1 MAVNPQ
7 EMLDLYMQAER
18 DVLAGK
24 DVTFNGRRQV
34 MADLPQII
42 AGRQEWERRVAASA
56 RGSHGYAVADF
67 D

>member
-24 DVTFNGRRQV
+24 DTQFNGRRVV
-34 MADLPQII
+34 MSDLPQII
-42 AGRQEWERRVAASA
+42 KGRQEWEQRVAAS
-56 RGSHGYAVADF
+56 RGGPGFAVAVF
-67 D
+67 E

>member
-1 MAVNPQ
+1 MAVDPQ

-24 DVTFNGRRQV
+24 DVTFGGRRMV

-42 AGRQEWERRVAASA
+42 KGRQEWEQRVAAS
-56 RGSHGYAVADF
+56 RGGSGYAVAEF
-67 D
+67 A

>member
-1 MAVNPQ
+1 MAVDPQ

-24 DVTFNGRRQV
+24 DVTFNGRRMV

-42 AGRQEWERRVAASA
+42 KGRQEWEQRVASS
-56 RGSHGYAVADF
+56 RGGCGYAVAVF
-67 D
+67 E